1 MNRETERTPGGGLS
15 RRAFL
20 VQTGAAA
27 ALLKGGLRLPL
38 AFAQEPVPGKELLGV
53 RPGRPL
59 NLETPLRELTSWL
72 TSTDRFFV
80 RNNYAHIFDLK
91 GERTRR

>member
-53 RPGRPL
+53 RPGRPQSGDTAQGVDL
-59 NLETPLRELTSWL
+59 LADLHRPLFRSEQLRPHF
-72 TSTDRFFV
+72 RF
-80 RNNYAHIFDLK
+80 
-91 GERTRR
+91 ER